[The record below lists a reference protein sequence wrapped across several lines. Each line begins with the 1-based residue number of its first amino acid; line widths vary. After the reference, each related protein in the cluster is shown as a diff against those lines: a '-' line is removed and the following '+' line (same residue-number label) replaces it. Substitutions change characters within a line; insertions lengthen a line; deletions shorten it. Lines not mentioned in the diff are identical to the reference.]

1 MRVLQITF
9 LAVVLILTGSLNAL
23 SQKRQQRSAEDMA
36 KQQTD
41 WMKQELKLSKEQEK
55 EIYRINLETSKRMKE
70 TWKKYRGNREM
81 MQSAM
86 KNNRVQRDKE
96 LKKALSEE
104 QFKLYKKRIKEMR
117 DSRTPK

>member
-1 MRVLQITF
+1 M
-9 LAVVLILTGSLNAL
+9 LTGSISAV
-23 SQKRQQRSAEDMA
+23 SQKRQKRSAEDMA

-55 EIYRINLETSKRMKE
+55 EIYRINLETSKRVKE
-70 TWKKYRGNREM
+70 TWSKYKGNREM
-81 MQSAM
+81 MQSEM
-86 KNNRVQRDKE
+86 KKNRIQKDKE